1 MAKISVALN
10 STETATG
17 NLTTRPSAQT
27 ILPLA

>member
-1 MAKISVALN
+1 MAKVAIALN
-10 STETATG
+10 STEATTG